1 MGSYQRVGG
10 ALLALGVGVVAM
22 GVVGHTAADAPPK
35 QPVSEFAVDAEVPS
49 DAYLVGNVTAINL
62 SPAGGF
68 VSVFG
73 DDFSGTS
80 TVNTSGSDVLPN
92 AFVADPGADGELGV
106 RVGGTSARHVIVD
119 SVAELRK
126 NPNTTIFASPQR
138 VKDTRR
144 DGSAVTPG
152 GTITVDIGTR
162 YAGQSALINLTV
174 DRNDG
179 SGFQATF
186 PCTEGYQGTSS
197 INLKGDG
204 GAQAILNLVR
214 VDENGQICIRS
225 QRAAVGTIVDFLG
238 VIDSDADSF
247 ERIIDT
253 RRDGGTLQPG
263 REVAVRVGPPN
274 SVFIG
279 TIVSTNPSSRGWVAA
294 YTNAGGY
301 NGTSTVNSDGVNS
314 VANLVIMQTDEDG
327 NIHLQSKPNP
337 SGLRTDVVIDGT
349 IVSELNPYLRADAK
363 RLRDTRN
370 ETPVRPTPTGPITVA
385 EATII
390 ANEFI
395 AAANAGD
402 EATIDELVTPTA
414 FDFGV
419 KDLLFDRAPHSLDS
433 CFQVAGAVNCNL
445 NAATI
450 FFSLVFEPTGNKI
463 GLVSFAFDLGL

>member
-1 MGSYQRVGG
+1 MGSRKRVGRALSALVVG
-10 ALLALGVGVVAM
+10 AIAVAGVGTT
-22 GVVGHTAADAPPK
+22 GADAPPK
-35 QPVSEFAVDAEVPS
+35 QPVSDLTVDAEVAS

-73 DDFSGTS
+73 GDFTGTS
-80 TVNTSGSDVLPN
+80 TVNTTGSDVLPN
-92 AFVADPGADGELGV
+92 AFVADPGADGEIGV
-106 RVGGTSARHVIVD
+106 RIGGTSQRHVIVD

-144 DGSAVTPG
+144 DGSTVTAG

-162 YAGQSALINLTV
+162 YAGQFALINLTV

-179 SGFQATF
+179 AGFQATF

-197 INLKGDG
+197 INVKGGG

-238 VIDSDADSF
+238 VIDSDAESF

-279 TIVSTNPSSRGWVAA
+279 TVVSTNPSNRGWVAA

-314 VANLVIMQTDEDG
+314 VANLVILQTDASG

-363 RLRDTRN
+363 RLRDTRDD
-370 ETPVRPTPTGPITVA
+370 TPVRPTPSGPITVA

-402 EATIDELVTPTA
+402 EATIDELVTPSA

-445 NAATI
+445 NAATV